1 LGEQKNWSCLTILS
15 CLHKEQPRPRPGVYD
30 SCGASLAS
38 HIIKET
44 EFMEHILGNAAS
56 APIDV
61 DMNNFMAEVVEG
73 SSKQPVIVQFWA
85 PWCGPCKQLG
95 PVLEKVVAAANG
107 KVKMVRVN
115 IDDNQQIAQ
124 QLRVQSV
131 PTVYA
136 FVDGQPVDGFA
147 GAQPES
153 TLTQFIEKIS
163 ALGGAGAE
171 IATML
176 EAGNAAVETQDLA
189 SAMQIFQ
196 QVMEADPES
205 AEALAGLVRCLTGM
219 KDHQAARE
227 IVDQLD
233 DEFRE
238 KPAMQAAIMALELAE
253 RAAESAGDLDVAQ
266 AAVDA
271 NPNDLQARQDLAMA
285 LFATGDNAGA
295 MAQLLESIRIDR
307 GWNEDAARLQ
317 LLEFFKTLGAANPDV
332 MTARRQ
338 LSTLLF
344 A

>member
-1 LGEQKNWSCLTILS
+1 MEQI
-15 CLHKEQPRPRPGVYD
+15 
-30 SCGASLAS
+30 LAS
-38 HIIKET
+38 
-44 EFMEHILGNAAS
+44 AAT

-73 SSKQPVIVQFWA
+73 SSQIPVIVQFWA

-95 PVLEKVVAAANG
+95 PVLEKVVAAAHG

-136 FVDGQPVDGFA
+136 FVDGQPVDGFS

-153 TLTQFIEKIS
+153 ALTQFVEKLS
-163 ALGGAGAE
+163 SMGGAGAD
-171 IATML
+171 IAGML
-176 EAGNAAVETQDLA
+176 EAANTAVETQDFA
-189 SAMQIFQ
+189 GAMQIYQ

-205 AEALAGLVRCLTGM
+205 ADALAGLVRCLTGM
-219 KDHQAARE
+219 QDHQAARE
-227 IVDQLD
+227 IIDQLN

-238 KPAMQAAIMALELAE
+238 KPSMQAAIAALELAE
-253 RAAESAGDLDVAQ
+253 RAAESASDLDLAQ
-266 AAVDA
+266 AAVAA
-271 NPNDLQARQDLAMA
+271 NPEDLQARQDLAMA

-295 MAQLLESIRIDR
+295 MAQLLESIRVDR
-307 GWNEDAARLQ
+307 SWNDEAARLQ

-332 MTARRQ
+332 MAARRQ

-344 A
+344 S

>member
-1 LGEQKNWSCLTILS
+1 
-15 CLHKEQPRPRPGVYD
+15 
-30 SCGASLAS
+30 
-38 HIIKET
+38 
-44 EFMEHILGNAAS
+44 MEHILGTAAS

-153 TLTQFIEKIS
+153 TLTQFIEKVS
-163 ALGGAGAE
+163 ALGGAGAD
-171 IATML
+171 IASML
-176 EAGNAAVETQDLA
+176 EAGNAAVETQDFA
-189 SAMQIFQ
+189 SAMQMFQ
-196 QVMEADPES
+196 QLMEADPES

-227 IVDQLD
+227 IVDQLN
-233 DEFRE
+233 DEFLE
-238 KPAMQAAIMALELAE
+238 KPAMQAAILALELAE
-253 RAAESAGDLDVAQ
+253 RAAESAGNLDVAQ

-332 MTARRQ
+332 ITARRQ

>member
-1 LGEQKNWSCLTILS
+1 
-15 CLHKEQPRPRPGVYD
+15 
-30 SCGASLAS
+30 
-38 HIIKET
+38 
-44 EFMEHILGNAAS
+44 MEHILGNAVG

-61 DMNNFMAEVVEG
+61 DMNNFMAEVIEG
-73 SSKQPVIVQFWA
+73 SSKQPVVVQFWA

-95 PVLEKVVAAANG
+95 PILEKVVTAANG

-136 FVDGQPVDGFA
+136 FVDGKPVDGFA

-153 TLTQFIEKIS
+153 TLNQFIEKIS
-163 ALGGAGAE
+163 ALGGAGAD
-171 IATML
+171 IATMIA
-176 EAGNAAVETQDLA
+176 AGNTAVETQNFTD
-189 SAMQIFQ
+189 AMKIFQ
-196 QVMEADPES
+196 QVMEAEPES
-205 AEALAGLVRCLTGM
+205 AEALAGLVRCLIGM
-219 KDHQAARE
+219 KDLQAAHE

-238 KPAMQAAIMALELAE
+238 RPVMQAAIMALELAE
-253 RAAESAGDLDVAQ
+253 RAAESAGDLDLAQ

-285 LFATGDNAGA
+285 LFAIGDNAGA
-295 MAQLLESIRIDR
+295 MAQLLDSVRIDR
-307 GWNEDAARLQ
+307 SWNEDAARLQ

-332 MTARRQ
+332 IIARRQ

>member
-1 LGEQKNWSCLTILS
+1 MEQI
-15 CLHKEQPRPRPGVYD
+15 
-30 SCGASLAS
+30 LAS
-38 HIIKET
+38 
-44 EFMEHILGNAAS
+44 AAT

-73 SSKQPVIVQFWA
+73 SSQIPVIVQFWA

-95 PVLEKVVAAANG
+95 PVLEKVVAAAQG

-136 FVDGQPVDGFA
+136 FVDGQPVDGFS

-153 TLTQFIEKIS
+153 ALTQFVEKLS
-163 ALGGAGAE
+163 SMGGAGAD
-171 IATML
+171 IAGML
-176 EAGNAAVETQDLA
+176 EAANTAVETQDFA
-189 SAMQIFQ
+189 DAMQIYQ

-205 AEALAGLVRCLTGM
+205 ADALAGLVRCLTGM
-219 KDHQAARE
+219 QDHQAARE
-227 IVDQLD
+227 IIDQLN

-238 KPAMQAAIMALELAE
+238 KPSMQAAIAALELAE
-253 RAAESAGDLDVAQ
+253 RAAESAGDLDLAQ
-266 AAVDA
+266 AAVAA
-271 NPNDLQARQDLAMA
+271 NPEDLQARQDLAMA

-295 MAQLLESIRIDR
+295 MAQLLDSIRIDR
-307 GWNEDAARLQ
+307 SWNEEAARLQ

-332 MTARRQ
+332 MGARRQ

-344 A
+344 S

>member
-1 LGEQKNWSCLTILS
+1 
-15 CLHKEQPRPRPGVYD
+15 
-30 SCGASLAS
+30 
-38 HIIKET
+38 
-44 EFMEHILGNAAS
+44 MEHILGTAAS

-95 PVLEKVVAAANG
+95 PILEKVVAGANG

-153 TLTQFIEKIS
+153 TLTQFIEKVS
-163 ALGGAGAE
+163 ALGGAGAD
-171 IATML
+171 IASML
-176 EAGNAAVETQDLA
+176 EAGNAAVETQDFA
-189 SAMQIFQ
+189 SAMQMFQ

-238 KPAMQAAIMALELAE
+238 KPAMQAAILALELAE
-253 RAAESAGDLDVAQ
+253 RAAESAGNLDVAQ

-295 MAQLLESIRIDR
+295 MAQLLESIRINR

-332 MTARRQ
+332 ITARRQ

>member
-1 LGEQKNWSCLTILS
+1 
-15 CLHKEQPRPRPGVYD
+15 
-30 SCGASLAS
+30 
-38 HIIKET
+38 
-44 EFMEHILGNAAS
+44 MEHILGTAAS

-153 TLTQFIEKIS
+153 TLTQFIEKVS
-163 ALGGAGAE
+163 ALGGAGAD
-171 IATML
+171 IASML
-176 EAGNAAVETQDLA
+176 EAGNAAVETQDFA
-189 SAMQIFQ
+189 SAMQMFQ

-238 KPAMQAAIMALELAE
+238 KPAMQAAILALELAE
-253 RAAESAGDLDVAQ
+253 RAAESAGNLDVAQ

-332 MTARRQ
+332 ITARRQ
-338 LSTLLF
+338 LSTWLF

>member
-1 LGEQKNWSCLTILS
+1 MEQI
-15 CLHKEQPRPRPGVYD
+15 
-30 SCGASLAS
+30 LAS
-38 HIIKET
+38 
-44 EFMEHILGNAAS
+44 AAT

-73 SSKQPVIVQFWA
+73 SSQLPVIVQFWA

-95 PVLEKVVAAANG
+95 PELEKVVAAAHG

-131 PTVYA
+131 PTVFA
-136 FVDGQPVDGFA
+136 FVDGQPVDGFS

-153 TLTQFIEKIS
+153 ALTQFVEKLS
-163 ALGGAGAE
+163 SMGGAGAS
-171 IATML
+171 IAGML
-176 EAGNAAVETQDLA
+176 EAANTAVETQDFA
-189 SAMQIFQ
+189 GAMQIYQ

-205 AEALAGLVRCLTGM
+205 ADALAGLVRCLTGM
-219 KDHQAARE
+219 QDHQAARE
-227 IVDQLD
+227 IIDQLN

-238 KPAMQAAIMALELAE
+238 KPSMQAAIAALELAE
-253 RAAESAGDLDVAQ
+253 RAAESAGDLDLAQ
-266 AAVDA
+266 AVVAA
-271 NPNDLQARQDLAMA
+271 NPEDLQARQDLAMA

-295 MAQLLESIRIDR
+295 MAQLLESIRVDR
-307 GWNEDAARLQ
+307 SWNDEAARLQ

-332 MTARRQ
+332 MAARRQ

-344 A
+344 S

>member
-1 LGEQKNWSCLTILS
+1 MEQI
-15 CLHKEQPRPRPGVYD
+15 
-30 SCGASLAS
+30 LAS
-38 HIIKET
+38 
-44 EFMEHILGNAAS
+44 AAT

-73 SSKQPVIVQFWA
+73 SSQIPVIVQFWA

-95 PVLEKVVAAANG
+95 PVLEKVVAAAHG

-136 FVDGQPVDGFA
+136 FVDGQPVDGFS

-153 TLTQFIEKIS
+153 ALTQFVEKLS
-163 ALGGAGAE
+163 SMGGAGAD
-171 IATML
+171 IAGML
-176 EAGNAAVETQDLA
+176 EAANTAVETQDFA
-189 SAMQIFQ
+189 GAMQIYQ

-205 AEALAGLVRCLTGM
+205 ADALAGLVRCLTGIQ
-219 KDHQAARE
+219 DHQAARE
-227 IVDQLD
+227 IIDQLN

-238 KPAMQAAIMALELAE
+238 KPSMQAAIAALELAE
-253 RAAESAGDLDVAQ
+253 RAAESAGDLDLAQ
-266 AAVDA
+266 AAVAA
-271 NPNDLQARQDLAMA
+271 NPKDLQARQDLAMA

-295 MAQLLESIRIDR
+295 MAQLLESIRVDR
-307 GWNEDAARLQ
+307 SWNDEAARLQ

-332 MTARRQ
+332 MAARRQ

-344 A
+344 S

>member
-1 LGEQKNWSCLTILS
+1 MEQI
-15 CLHKEQPRPRPGVYD
+15 
-30 SCGASLAS
+30 LAS
-38 HIIKET
+38 
-44 EFMEHILGNAAS
+44 AAT

-73 SSKQPVIVQFWA
+73 SSQIPVIVQFWA

-95 PVLEKVVAAANG
+95 PVLEKVVAAAHG

-136 FVDGQPVDGFA
+136 FVDGQPVDGFS

-153 TLTQFIEKIS
+153 ALTQFVEKLS
-163 ALGGAGAE
+163 SMGGAGAD
-171 IATML
+171 IAGML
-176 EAGNAAVETQDLA
+176 EAANTAVETQDFA
-189 SAMQIFQ
+189 GAMQIYQ

-205 AEALAGLVRCLTGM
+205 ADALAGLVRCLTGM
-219 KDHQAARE
+219 RDHLAARE
-227 IVDQLD
+227 IIDQLN

-238 KPAMQAAIMALELAE
+238 KPSMQAAIAALELAE
-253 RAAESAGDLDVAQ
+253 RAAESAGDLDLAQ
-266 AAVDA
+266 AAVA
-271 NPNDLQARQDLAMA
+271 VNPEDLQARQDLAMA
-285 LFATGDNAGA
+285 LFATGDNAAA
-295 MAQLLESIRIDR
+295 MAQLLESIRVDR
-307 GWNEDAARLQ
+307 SWNDETARLQ

-332 MTARRQ
+332 MAARRQ

-344 A
+344 S

>member
-1 LGEQKNWSCLTILS
+1 
-15 CLHKEQPRPRPGVYD
+15 
-30 SCGASLAS
+30 
-38 HIIKET
+38 
-44 EFMEHILGNAAS
+44 MEHILGTAAS

-61 DMNNFMAEVVEG
+61 DMSNFMAEVVEG
-73 SSKQPVIVQFWA
+73 SSQQPVIVQFWA
-85 PWCGPCKQLG
+85 PWCGPCKQIG

-136 FVDGQPVDGFA
+136 FVDGQPVDGFT

-153 TLTQFIEKIS
+153 AVTQFIEKVS
-163 ALGGAGAE
+163 SLGGAGAD
-171 IATML
+171 IASML
-176 EAGNAAVETQDLA
+176 DAGNAAVETQDFG

-196 QVMEADPES
+196 QVMEADPDS

-227 IVDQLD
+227 IVDQLT

-238 KPAMQAAIMALELAE
+238 KSAMQAAIDALELAE

-266 AAVDA
+266 AAVVA

-307 GWNEDAARLQ
+307 SWNEDAARMQ

>member
-1 LGEQKNWSCLTILS
+1 
-15 CLHKEQPRPRPGVYD
+15 
-30 SCGASLAS
+30 
-38 HIIKET
+38 
-44 EFMEHILGNAAS
+44 MEHILGTAAS

-153 TLTQFIEKIS
+153 TLTQFIEKVS
-163 ALGGAGAE
+163 ALGGAGAD
-171 IATML
+171 IASML
-176 EAGNAAVETQDLA
+176 EAGNAAVETQDFA
-189 SAMQIFQ
+189 SAMQMFQ
-196 QVMEADPES
+196 QVMEADPGS

-238 KPAMQAAIMALELAE
+238 KPAMQAAILALELAE
-253 RAAESAGDLDVAQ
+253 RAAESAGNLDVAQ

-332 MTARRQ
+332 ITARRQ

>member
-1 LGEQKNWSCLTILS
+1 
-15 CLHKEQPRPRPGVYD
+15 
-30 SCGASLAS
+30 
-38 HIIKET
+38 
-44 EFMEHILGNAAS
+44 MEHILGNAAN
-56 APIDV
+56 ATIEVDV
-61 DMNNFMAEVVEG
+61 NNFMAEVVEG

-95 PVLEKVVAAANG
+95 PILEKVVAMANG

-136 FVDGQPVDGFA
+136 FVDGQPVDGFT

-153 TLTQFIEKIS
+153 TLTQFIEKIC
-163 ALGGAGAE
+163 ALGGTGAD

-176 EAGNAAVETQDLA
+176 EAGNAAVEAQDFV
-189 SAMQIFQ
+189 SAMKTFQ
-196 QVMEADPES
+196 QVMAAAPES
-205 AEALAGLVRCLTGM
+205 AEALAGLVRCLIGM

-227 IVDQLD
+227 LVDKLD
-233 DEFRE
+233 DEIRE
-238 KPAMQAAIMALELAE
+238 KPVIQAAIMALELAE
-253 RAAESAGDLDVAQ
+253 RAAESAGDLDAAQ
-266 AAVDA
+266 ASVES
-271 NPNDLQARQDLAMA
+271 NPNDLQARQNLAMA
-285 LFATGDNAGA
+285 LYAIGDNAGA
-295 MAQLLESIRIDR
+295 MDQLLESIRIDR
-307 GWNEDAARLQ
+307 GWNEDAARVQ

-332 MTARRQ
+332 ITARRR

>member
-1 LGEQKNWSCLTILS
+1 
-15 CLHKEQPRPRPGVYD
+15 
-30 SCGASLAS
+30 
-38 HIIKET
+38 
-44 EFMEHILGNAAS
+44 MEHILGTTAS

-73 SSKQPVIVQFWA
+73 SSQQPVIVQFWA

-153 TLTQFIEKIS
+153 AVTQFIEKVS
-163 ALGGAGAE
+163 SLGGAGAD
-171 IATML
+171 IASML
-176 EAGNAAVETQDLA
+176 DAGNVAVETQDFA

-196 QVMEADPES
+196 QVMEADPDS

-227 IVDQLD
+227 IVDQLTD
-233 DEFRE
+233 GFRE
-238 KPAMQAAIMALELAE
+238 KPAMQAAIDALELAE

-266 AAVDA
+266 AAVAA

-307 GWNEDAARLQ
+307 SWNEDAARMQ

>member
-1 LGEQKNWSCLTILS
+1 
-15 CLHKEQPRPRPGVYD
+15 
-30 SCGASLAS
+30 
-38 HIIKET
+38 
-44 EFMEHILGNAAS
+44 MEHILGTTAS

-73 SSKQPVIVQFWA
+73 SSQQPVIVQFWA

-136 FVDGQPVDGFA
+136 FVDGQPVDGFT

-153 TLTQFIEKIS
+153 AVTQFIEKVS
-163 ALGGAGAE
+163 SLGGAGAD
-171 IATML
+171 IASML
-176 EAGNAAVETQDLA
+176 DAGNAAVETQDFA

-196 QVMEADPES
+196 QVMEADPDS

-227 IVDQLD
+227 IVDQLT

-238 KPAMQAAIMALELAE
+238 KPAMQAAIDALELAE

-266 AAVDA
+266 AAVAA

-307 GWNEDAARLQ
+307 SWNEDAARMQ

>member
-1 LGEQKNWSCLTILS
+1 
-15 CLHKEQPRPRPGVYD
+15 
-30 SCGASLAS
+30 
-38 HIIKET
+38 
-44 EFMEHILGNAAS
+44 MEHILGNAAG

-61 DMNNFMAEVVEG
+61 DMNNFMAEVIEG

-95 PVLEKVVAAANG
+95 PILEKVVAAANG
-107 KVKMVRVN
+107 KVRMVRVN

-136 FVDGQPVDGFA
+136 FVDGQPVDGFS

-153 TLTQFIEKIS
+153 ALTQFIEKIS
-163 ALGGAGAE
+163 ALGGAGAD

-176 EAGNAAVETQDLA
+176 EAGNSAVQVQDFA
-189 SAMQIFQ
+189 GAMKTFQ
-196 QVMEADPES
+196 QVMDAEPES
-205 AEALAGLVRCLTGM
+205 VQALAGLVRCMIGM

-238 KPAMQAAIMALELAE
+238 KPEMQASILALELAE
-253 RAAESAGDLDVAQ
+253 RAAESAGDFGEAQ
-266 AAVDA
+266 ASVEA

-285 LFATGDNAGA
+285 LYAKGDNAGA

-332 MTARRQ
+332 MAARRR

>member
-1 LGEQKNWSCLTILS
+1 
-15 CLHKEQPRPRPGVYD
+15 
-30 SCGASLAS
+30 
-38 HIIKET
+38 
-44 EFMEHILGNAAS
+44 MEHILGTTAS

-73 SSKQPVIVQFWA
+73 SSQQPVIVQFWA

-153 TLTQFIEKIS
+153 AVTQFIEKVS
-163 ALGGAGAE
+163 SLGGAGAD
-171 IATML
+171 IASML
-176 EAGNAAVETQDLA
+176 DAGNAAVETQDFA
-189 SAMQIFQ
+189 GAMQIFQ

-219 KDHQAARE
+219 KDHKAARE
-227 IVDQLD
+227 IVDQLT

-238 KPAMQAAIMALELAE
+238 KPAMQAAIDALELAE
-253 RAAESAGDLDVAQ
+253 RAAESAGDLDVAH
-266 AAVDA
+266 AAVAA

-307 GWNEDAARLQ
+307 SWNEDAARMQ

>member
-1 LGEQKNWSCLTILS
+1 
-15 CLHKEQPRPRPGVYD
+15 
-30 SCGASLAS
+30 
-38 HIIKET
+38 
-44 EFMEHILGNAAS
+44 MEHILGNASS

-61 DMNNFMAEVVEG
+61 DMNNFMAEVVEE

-131 PTVYA
+131 PTIYA
-136 FVDGQPVDGFA
+136 FVDGQPADGFS

-163 ALGGAGAE
+163 ALGGAGAD

-176 EAGNAAVETQDLA
+176 EVGNAALEQQDFA
-189 SAMQIFQ
+189 SAMQTFQ
-196 QVMEADPES
+196 KVMEADPES
-205 AEALAGLVRCLTGM
+205 ADALAGLVRCLTGM

-227 IVDQLD
+227 IVDQLT
-233 DEFRE
+233 DEFLE
-238 KPAMQAAIMALELAE
+238 KPAMQAAILALELAE

-266 AAVDA
+266 AAVDT

-285 LFATGDNAGA
+285 LFASGDNEGA

-307 GWNEDAARLQ
+307 SWNEEAARLQ
-317 LLEFFKTLGAANPDV
+317 LLDLFKTLGAANPDV
-332 MTARRQ
+332 MAARRQ

>member
-1 LGEQKNWSCLTILS
+1 MEQI
-15 CLHKEQPRPRPGVYD
+15 
-30 SCGASLAS
+30 LAS
-38 HIIKET
+38 
-44 EFMEHILGNAAS
+44 AAT

-73 SSKQPVIVQFWA
+73 SSQIPVIVQFWA

-95 PVLEKVVAAANG
+95 PVLEKVVAAAHG

-136 FVDGQPVDGFA
+136 FVDGQPVDGFS

-153 TLTQFIEKIS
+153 ALTQFVEKLS
-163 ALGGAGAE
+163 SMGGAGAD
-171 IATML
+171 IAGML
-176 EAGNAAVETQDLA
+176 EAANTAVETQDFA
-189 SAMQIFQ
+189 GAMQIYQ

-205 AEALAGLVRCLTGM
+205 ADALAGLVRCLTGM
-219 KDHQAARE
+219 QDHQAARE
-227 IVDQLD
+227 IIDQLN

-238 KPAMQAAIMALELAE
+238 KPSMQAAIAALELAE
-253 RAAESAGDLDVAQ
+253 RAAESAGDLDLAQ
-266 AAVDA
+266 AAVAA
-271 NPNDLQARQDLAMA
+271 NPEDLQARQDLAMA

-295 MAQLLESIRIDR
+295 MAQLLESIRVDR
-307 GWNEDAARLQ
+307 SWNDEAARLQ
-317 LLEFFKTLGAANPDV
+317 ILEFFKTLGAANPDV
-332 MTARRQ
+332 MAARRQ

-344 A
+344 S

>member
-1 LGEQKNWSCLTILS
+1 
-15 CLHKEQPRPRPGVYD
+15 
-30 SCGASLAS
+30 
-38 HIIKET
+38 
-44 EFMEHILGNAAS
+44 MEHILGTAAS

-95 PVLEKVVAAANG
+95 PILEKVVAAANG

-153 TLTQFIEKIS
+153 TLTQFIEKVS
-163 ALGGAGAE
+163 ALGGAGAD
-171 IATML
+171 IASML
-176 EAGNAAVETQDLA
+176 EAGNAAVETQDFA
-189 SAMQIFQ
+189 SAMQMFQ

-205 AEALAGLVRCLTGM
+205 AEALAGLVRCLTGI

-227 IVDQLD
+227 IVDQLN
-233 DEFRE
+233 DEFLE
-238 KPAMQAAIMALELAE
+238 KPAMQAAILALELAE
-253 RAAESAGDLDVAQ
+253 RAAESAGNLDVAQ

-332 MTARRQ
+332 ITARRQ

>member
-1 LGEQKNWSCLTILS
+1 MEQI
-15 CLHKEQPRPRPGVYD
+15 
-30 SCGASLAS
+30 LAS
-38 HIIKET
+38 
-44 EFMEHILGNAAS
+44 AAT

-73 SSKQPVIVQFWA
+73 SSQIPVIVQFWA

-95 PVLEKVVAAANG
+95 PVLEKVVAAAHG

-136 FVDGQPVDGFA
+136 FVDGQPVDGFS

-153 TLTQFIEKIS
+153 ALTQFVEKLS
-163 ALGGAGAE
+163 SMGGAGAD
-171 IATML
+171 IAGML
-176 EAGNAAVETQDLA
+176 EAANTAVETQDFA
-189 SAMQIFQ
+189 GAMQIYQ

-205 AEALAGLVRCLTGM
+205 ADALAGLVRCLTGM
-219 KDHQAARE
+219 QDHQAARE
-227 IVDQLD
+227 IIDQLN

-238 KPAMQAAIMALELAE
+238 KPSMQAAIAALELAE
-253 RAAESAGDLDVAQ
+253 RAAESAGDLDLVQ
-266 AAVDA
+266 AAVAA
-271 NPNDLQARQDLAMA
+271 NPEDLQARQDLAMA

-295 MAQLLESIRIDR
+295 MAQLLESIRVDR
-307 GWNEDAARLQ
+307 SWNDEAARLQ

-332 MTARRQ
+332 MAARRQ

-344 A
+344 S

>member
-1 LGEQKNWSCLTILS
+1 
-15 CLHKEQPRPRPGVYD
+15 
-30 SCGASLAS
+30 
-38 HIIKET
+38 
-44 EFMEHILGNAAS
+44 MEHILGTAAS

-73 SSKQPVIVQFWA
+73 SSQQPVIVQFWA

-153 TLTQFIEKIS
+153 AVTQFIEKVS
-163 ALGGAGAE
+163 SLGGAGAD
-171 IATML
+171 IASML
-176 EAGNAAVETQDLA
+176 DAGNAAVETQDFA

-196 QVMEADPES
+196 QVMEADPDS
-205 AEALAGLVRCLTGM
+205 AQALAGLVRCLTGM

-227 IVDQLD
+227 IVDQLT

-238 KPAMQAAIMALELAE
+238 KPAMQAAIDALELAE

-266 AAVDA
+266 AAVAA

-285 LFATGDNAGA
+285 LFATGDNACA

-307 GWNEDAARLQ
+307 SWNEDAARMQ

>member
-1 LGEQKNWSCLTILS
+1 MEQI
-15 CLHKEQPRPRPGVYD
+15 
-30 SCGASLAS
+30 LAS
-38 HIIKET
+38 
-44 EFMEHILGNAAS
+44 AAT

-73 SSKQPVIVQFWA
+73 SSQIPVIVQFWA

-95 PVLEKVVAAANG
+95 PVLEKVVAAAHG

-136 FVDGQPVDGFA
+136 FVDGQPVDGFS

-153 TLTQFIEKIS
+153 ALTQFVEKLS
-163 ALGGAGAE
+163 SMGGAGAD
-171 IATML
+171 IAGML
-176 EAGNAAVETQDLA
+176 EAANTAVETQDFA
-189 SAMQIFQ
+189 GAMQIYQ

-205 AEALAGLVRCLTGM
+205 ADALAGLVRCLTGM
-219 KDHQAARE
+219 QDHQAARE
-227 IVDQLD
+227 ISDQLN

-238 KPAMQAAIMALELAE
+238 KPSMQAAIAALELAE
-253 RAAESAGDLDVAQ
+253 RAAESAGDLDLAQ
-266 AAVDA
+266 AAVAA
-271 NPNDLQARQDLAMA
+271 NPEDLQARQDLAMA

-295 MAQLLESIRIDR
+295 MAQLLESIRVDR
-307 GWNEDAARLQ
+307 SWNDEAARLQ

-332 MTARRQ
+332 MAARRQ

-344 A
+344 S